1 MLHIRLATEADAAII
16 ALQRVKMFQD
26 NNLVPVG
33 TWEQLERDSL
43 EWTARKM
50 REGSYVGWLVEEEDA
65 NGAAGPARVIGGAG
79 VWFMEWPPHWM
90 HPEPKRGYLLNVY
103 IAPEARRRGLA
114 RKLVL
119 LATDECKRRGLHLA
133 VLHASQ
139 MGQPIY
145 EELGWKMS
153 NEMVLKLK

>member
-1 MLHIRLATEADAAII
+1 MPHIRRATEADAAII
-16 ALQRVKMFQD
+16 ASQRVKMFQD
-26 NNLVPVG
+26 NGLVPVG

-43 EWTARKM
+43 EWTARKL
-50 REGSYVGWLVEEEDA
+50 RDGSYVGWLAEDA
-65 NGAAGPARVIGGAG
+65 GGASGERARVIGGAG

-90 HPEPKRGYLLNVY
+90 HPEPMRGYLLNVY
-103 IAPEARRRGLA
+103 VAPEARRRGLA
-114 RKLVL
+114 RELVL

-145 EELGWKMS
+145 EELGWESS

>member
-33 TWEQLERDSL
+33 TWEQLERDSM
-43 EWTARKM
+43 EWTARKL
-50 REGSYVGWLVEEEDA
+50 RDGSYVGWLMEEGMSDA
-65 NGAAGPARVIGGAG
+65 SEPARVIGGAG

-90 HPEPKRGYLLNVY
+90 HPEPMRGYLLNVY
-103 IAPEARRRGLA
+103 VAPEARRRGLA
-114 RKLVL
+114 RELVL
-119 LATDECKRRGLHLA
+119 LATEECKRRGLHLA
-133 VLHASQ
+133 VLHASG

-145 EELGWKMS
+145 EELGWKKS

>member
-1 MLHIRLATEADAAII
+1 MPHIRLATEADAAII
-16 ALQRVKMFQD
+16 ASQRVKMFQD
-26 NNLVPVG
+26 NGLVPVG

-43 EWTARKM
+43 GWTARKL
-50 REGSYVGWLVEEEDA
+50 REGSYVGWLVEEDA
-65 NGAAGPARVIGGAG
+65 NGAGGPARVIGGAG

-90 HPEPKRGYLLNVY
+90 HPEPMRGYLLNVY

-114 RKLVL
+114 RELVL
-119 LATDECKRRGLHLA
+119 LATEECKRRGLHLA
-133 VLHASQ
+133 VLHASK

-145 EELGWKMS
+145 EELAWKMS